1 MAIKPTYIGEY
12 MNFRKTAP
20 KPALIVN
27 VDGGFYAWVC
37 ECKYLKVYG
46 NSQAEAVKAWNEAKA
61 FELS

>member
-1 MAIKPTYIGEY
+1 

-46 NSQAEAVKAWNEAKA
+46 NSQAEAVKAWNDAKA